1 MTSKN
6 VVFSLNV
13 LKVEEGEEENNEWN
27 LLVYGEDEFTR
38 LDRGKLG
45 EVKGESE
52 EEKKMV
58 QIWGG
63 VGEKAD
69 LVIWKESVMFQG
81 RVMKLEELELS
92 KRQVRGIKT
101 IVIVGEEEEYKDVED
116 DIKEGNPNVQIKR
129 CNINE

>member
-1 MTSKN
+1 M
-6 VVFSLNV
+6 V
-13 LKVEEGEEENNEWN
+13 LHEITMGEIF
-27 LLVYGEDEFTR
+27 L
-38 LDRGKLG
+38 GK
-45 EVKGESE
+45 VKGESE

-58 QIWGG
+58 EIWGG

-92 KRQVRGIKT
+92 KRQVRGIET